1 MWASGGANTPRQV
14 GFAPA
19 EQTLRML
26 ADPALWR
33 VLAGLMFT
41 AFAFTMAWRFF
52 RRRRRPR
59 R

>member
-1 MWASGGANTPRQV
+1 VFASRGANTPCQV
-14 GFAPA
+14 AFAPT
-19 EQTLRML
+19 EQTQGMF

-33 VLAGLMFT
+33 LLAGLMFT